1 MPNTEAKETQTE
13 QGKSFDERV
22 NEALNSNSASEQIKT
37 TLLVAFELV
46 QSFNELNE
54 HYKKDLERFN
64 ANFDKSQALYDD
76 FVSQKSTFEAQYSSI
91 INNLNQNLA
100 KSEQIKSDLDA
111 LNTSIT
117 AMSATITSQK
127 DEIQSLVNSLN
138 IDEINA
144 KIADL
149 KTKKD
154 ELTAF
159 LPQFDAKKDELKAY
173 LTQTKSDFEQY
184 IADFR
189 NDLDELDFVQ
199 TTEPNT
205 GKKGQSWLDTSKG
218 VINIFSQNSKIR
230 FIQENEPQDFAKL
243 GNGWVNNENQ
253 LFIFK
258 AENKGNEWVMLHL
271 NALDFDKVDF
281 KQLDTPEANSDNE
294 GKAWLKMSPLN
305 VYYLENKSF
314 VQIDKKLVRFESETQ
329 PNAESETIQLNDI
342 WKKSDDEIFICTN
355 IAGSEISW
363 TPLNEA
369 YKVAKF
375 QRAVLPS
382 DDEIANDDEITNDNK
397 VQMRDLVF
405 IVDESELYFCVKNN
419 YSGGDFSSFEWV
431 KKADFEAN
439 ARFKSETQPQELRQY
454 DLWGKVSTNDNI
466 ELYVCELKGKSKLV
480 SLAYAKKNAAFKQEN
495 EPNFAFSGD
504 LWYKPFSNVLYKAV
518 LIRKA
523 EVENNRIE
531 WVKIEPTNAIYYSGS
546 HTNEIQLSPEEQE
559 GLDEN
564 EHENGKITVTIHDWK
579 NRTFNGV
586 YDKNAVINDKSG
598 VDEKGLGVGA
608 ALGKQSLETV
618 AEFAKPSF
626 DGVFDLINGGIST
639 TQTILLK
646 NYDWLNLDNFSFYNN
661 LIDLDDDEIFI
672 ADKVNTGFGWT
683 RLYKHSLNL
692 DKYKAFIPQ
701 PLLWQNELNERVKV
715 LENLHLPNGSI
726 SQKVGLNELV
736 VPQYPQQ
743 LANKAYVDDQ
753 ILLAQIKAKTSDN
766 VFIPCDLKEGLNF
779 YLGKNLKIEITGDK
793 SPGVSY
799 STSQTYQLVT
809 LQSESDLQGSLEGQS
824 GSIVVENAN
833 FMSTTLS
840 ERFVS
845 RVGLSSLRSIEI
857 FSYTIYNGKVYLS
870 RL

>member
-13 QGKSFDERV
+13 QGKNFDERV

-54 HYKKDLERFN
+54 HYKKDLERFS

-218 VINIFSQNSKIR
+218 VVNIFSQNSKIR

-258 AENKGNEWVMLHL
+258 AENKGNEWAMLHL

-363 TPLNEA
+363 TPLQEA

-439 ARFKSETQPQELRQY
+439 ARFKSQTQPQELRQY
-454 DLWGKVSTNDNI
+454 DLWFKLNADGVNG
-466 ELYVCELKGKSKLV
+466 VLKSLNTQGQMKLK
-480 SLAYAKKNAAFKQEN
+480 SLAYVKKYADFRQEI
-495 EPNFAFSGD
+495 EPSFANDGD
-504 LWYKPFSNVLYKAV
+504 FWYKPFSNVLYRFLDKRWAKINPLLAV
-518 LIRKA
+518 YYA
-523 EVENNRIE
+523 GSDEVEVKRNDRDLNIE
-531 WVKIEPTNAIYYSGS
+531 ATQTQN
-546 HTNEIQLSPEEQE
+546 QE
-559 GLDEN
+559 STTEK
-564 EHENGKITVTIHDWK
+564 ETHHIWAMRSFTQ
-579 NRTFNGV
+579 GV
-586 YDKNAVINDKSG
+586 YNKNANTIKVSNY
-598 VDEKGLGVGA
+598 GLYQVPLTELFEA
-608 ALGKQSLETV
+608 SY
-618 AEFAKPSF
+618 
-626 DGVFDLINGGIST
+626 DDLISFGVTLQNVFLT
-639 TQTILLK
+639 K

-672 ADKVNTGFGWT
+672 VAKERSDFEWVDSDRADIT
-683 RLYKHSLNL
+683 
-692 DKYKAFIPQ
+692 

-793 SPGVSY
+793 SPGVPY

>member
-154 ELTAF
+154 EITAF

-439 ARFKSETQPQELRQY
+439 ARFKNQIQPQELRQY
-454 DLWGKVSTNDNI
+454 DLWFRLNADGVNG
-466 ELYVCELKGKSKLV
+466 VLKSLNTQGQMKLK
-480 SLAYAKKNAAFKQEN
+480 SLAYVKKYADFRQEI
-495 EPNFAFSGD
+495 EPSFANDGD
-504 LWYKPFSNVLYKAV
+504 FWYKPFSNVLYKAV
-518 LIRKA
+518 LIRQA
-523 EVENNRIE
+523 EGNRIE

-546 HTNEIQLSPEEQE
+546 HTVDIQLSPEEQE

-564 EHENGKITVTIHDWK
+564 EHENGKITITIHDWK

-598 VDEKGLGVGA
+598 VDDKGLGLME

-626 DGVFDLINGGIST
+626 DGVFNLINGGIST

-672 ADKVNTGFGWT
+672 VAKERSDFEWVDSDRADIT
-683 RLYKHSLNL
+683 
-692 DKYKAFIPQ
+692 

-726 SQKVGLNELV
+726 LQKVGLNELV

-793 SPGVSY
+793 SPGVPY